1 MRHSPRPGPAWSLG
15 VGALLLATPA
25 LAGDDLGIS
34 DAGSTFATALATLG
48 IVMSI
53 AGLAIAG
60 FLMATNFFLA
70 LTVGGSLLV
79 GGTIM
84 ALSEQGASALWGADL
99 GGGSVVDF
107 APTVQAAPATVAILA
122 LSLTLV
128 LVAVT
133 VAQRRRRAPLP
144 AAATTV

>member
-1 MRHSPRPGPAWSLG
+1 MARLG
-15 VGALLLATPA
+15 SFGGSALALTAVLFTAAPA
-25 LAGDDLGIS
+25 LAGDELGIS
-34 DAGSTFATALATLG
+34 DAGSIFAEALATLG

-84 ALSEQGASALWGADL
+84 ALSEDGASALWGADL
-99 GGGSVVDF
+99 GGGSSTYYTG
-107 APTVQAAPATVAILA
+107 PQADAGDITFDPATGTAT
-122 LSLTLV
+122 LS
-128 LVAVT
+128 
-133 VAQRRRRAPLP
+133 
-144 AAATTV
+144 TTPKV

>member
-1 MRHSPRPGPAWSLG
+1 MPTTLRSLRTAGLVLAAGVLMAAPAY
-15 VGALLLATPA
+15 
-25 LAGDDLGIS
+25 AGDELGIS
-34 DAGSTFATALATLG
+34 DAGSIFAEALATLG

-84 ALSEQGASALWGADL
+84 ALSEDGASALWGADL
-99 GGGSVVDF
+99 GGGSAVYYTGPQADAGDVTFDP
-107 APTVQAAPATVAILA
+107 ATLTAAP
-122 LSLTLV
+122 
-128 LVAVT
+128 
-133 VAQRRRRAPLP
+133 RA
-144 AAATTV
+144 